1 MENPRGVEQAGCS
14 VQLPTVQTPKA
25 VGLQLI
31 YRKAPR
37 RGGWWGVG
45 VAGERAGR
53 FSGPSAWLEK
63 LTGHL
68 LEGDKAISARGTKLA
83 RPALPPLLLWNAV
96 FIYGSVDPCFS
107 WEITSPRAGGSWQ
120 DVSKAGSFS
129 PPPAVRAFG
138 HQGLGVGDAS
148 GEQEEVGPQVVLGT
162 SEWSAWISTL
172 SFPLSGSVWS
182 LERGWGLKSE
192 SSQAKA
198 AEFPSPFPRPSE
210 QPQNDARS
218 RGARALRLV
227 GGQSQTW
234 WFSHLVSFYSR
245 L

>member
-1 MENPRGVEQAGCS
+1 M
-14 VQLPTVQTPKA
+14 QLLTVQTPKA

-31 YRKAPR
+31 YREAPR

-68 LEGDKAISARGTKLA
+68 LEGDKTISSRGTKLA

-120 DVSKAGSFS
+120 DVSKAGSFP

-148 GEQEEVGPQVVLGT
+148 GEREEVGPQVVLGT

-172 SFPLSGSVWS
+172 SFRFG
-182 LERGWGLKSE
+182 LEPGKR
-192 SSQAKA
+192 
-198 AEFPSPFPRPSE
+198 
-210 QPQNDARS
+210 
-218 RGARALRLV
+218 V
-227 GGQSQTW
+227 GT
-234 WFSHLVSFYSR
+234 
-245 L
+245 